1 MKPFFSIAIHNR
13 ALRRLSVMTA
23 AGVAALVLTAS
34 PALAHF
40 CFRDFNPN
48 SSAGNSGAW
57 STKAEML
64 ALLPQFGLTPECE
77 QLAEEFITTSPD
89 GRMFMGPGLL
99 AGGTLK
105 NGKGSTPDKVGYLIF
120 ELPPECLGEG

>member
-1 MKPFFSIAIHNR
+1 MKPVFSTAIHNR
-13 ALRRLSVMTA
+13 ALRRLSLMTA

-40 CFRDFNPN
+40 CYRDFNPKSN
-48 SSAGNSGAW
+48 AGNSGSW
-57 STKAEML
+57 STREEML
-64 ALLPQFGLTPECE
+64 ALLPEFGLSPECE
-77 QLAEEFITTSPD
+77 QMAEDFISGSPE

-105 NGKGSTPDKVGYLIF
+105 NGKGNTPEKVGYLIF
-120 ELPPECLGEG
+120 ELPSECLSEG

>member
-1 MKPFFSIAIHNR
+1 VKTFLPATLHNR

-40 CFRDFNPN
+40 CYRDFNPKSN
-48 SSAGNSGAW
+48 AGNSEAW

-64 ALLPQFGLTPECE
+64 ALLPQFGLTPACE
-77 QLAEEFITTSPD
+77 QMAEDFISGSPE

-105 NGKGSTPDKVGYLIF
+105 NGKGNTPDKVGYLIF
-120 ELPPECLGEG
+120 DLPPECLGEG

>member
-1 MKPFFSIAIHNR
+1 VKTFLPATIRNR
-13 ALRRLSVMTA
+13 TLRRLSAITA

-48 SSAGNSGAW
+48 SNAGNSGPW

-64 ALLPQFGLTPECE
+64 ALLPQFGLSPECE
-77 QLAEEFITTSPD
+77 AIAEDFITNSPD

-105 NGKGSTPDKVGYLIF
+105 NGKDNTPEKVGYLIF

>member
-1 MKPFFSIAIHNR
+1 VKTFLPATIPNR
-13 ALRRLSVMTA
+13 TLRRLSVMTA

-40 CFRDFNPN
+40 CYRDFNEASN
-48 SSAGNSGAW
+48 AGNSGSW
-57 STKAEML
+57 STREEML

-77 QLAEEFITTSPD
+77 QIAEDFISGSPE

-105 NGKGSTPDKVGYLIF
+105 NGKGNTPDKVGYLIF